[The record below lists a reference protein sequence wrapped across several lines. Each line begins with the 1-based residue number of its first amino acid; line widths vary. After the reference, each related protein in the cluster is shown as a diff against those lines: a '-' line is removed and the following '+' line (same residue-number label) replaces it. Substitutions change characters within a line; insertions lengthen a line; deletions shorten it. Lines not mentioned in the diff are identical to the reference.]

1 MKIFVRKLWNV
12 IVMRFCFL
20 LFGLGG
26 IVLGLVIAP
35 IVRWC
40 TFNCEKKDLNVQY
53 TISISFRLLLCTI
66 STLRIA
72 KFSFKNFEHL
82 KNDRGCLI
90 IANHPSFIDYVV
102 IVSQLKHCYT
112 MTKGA
117 VAKNFFMRWTTGN
130 AGYVSN
136 AEAEQVLPKIE
147 AVLGKGHNLLIFPEG
162 TRTTM
167 GQPIKL
173 QRGVAN
179 LALRLGAD
187 IRILHINCTP
197 FFLTKE
203 DKWYNPPS
211 ATVQF
216 TVEVGELVDIQPWLP
231 KDSMYA
237 LPARRLTEY
246 LISKLE
252 DH

>member
-1 MKIFVRKLWNV
+1 MKILFRKVWN
-12 IVMRFCFL
+12 IIAIRFCFL

-26 IVLGLVIAP
+26 IVVGLVIAP

-40 TFNCEKKDLNVQY
+40 TFNREKKDLNVQY
-53 TISISFRLLLCTI
+53 AISIAFRLLLFAIETF
-66 STLRIA
+66 RIA
-72 KFSFKNFEHL
+72 KFSFKNFERL
-82 KNDRGCLI
+82 NSDKGCLI
-90 IANHPSFIDYVV
+90 IANHPTFIDYVV

-147 AVLGKGHNLLIFPEG
+147 AVLGKGQNLLIFPEG

-187 IRILHINCTP
+187 IRILHINCAP

-203 DKWYNPPS
+203 DKWYNPPG
-211 ATVQF
+211 AKVQF
-216 TVEVGELVDIQPWLP
+216 TVEVGELVAIQPWLP
-231 KDSMYA
+231 KDNMYA
-237 LPARRLTEY
+237 IPARRLTEY

-252 DH
+252 G